1 MALLPVSEALARLL
15 DGASP
20 KAAETLPLAQ
30 AAGRVLAEPLL
41 ARRTQPPFDAS
52 AMDGYAVRFS
62 DITAPPA
69 RLRVIGTAA
78 AGKRFGGDVGAGE
91 SVRIF
96 TGAPMP
102 SGADTVVIQENT
114 RPLPGGAIE
123 IVEAAEL
130 GKNIRPSGLDFREG
144 SVLLSEGRVLDPGAL
159 SLAASGNHPE
169 VRVHARPLVAL
180 LATGDELVMPGETP
194 GLDQIVASNGFGV
207 AAIAQAAGAEVLDLG
222 IAPDRSDAIEAKVRE
237 AVEAGA
243 DLLVTLGG
251 ASVGDHDLVR
261 AALEQAGMDL
271 SFWKIAMRPGKPLI
285 FGRLG
290 AMRCVGLP
298 GNPVASLVCSHVFLR
313 PLLARLA
320 GRSFEADVR
329 DAVLGADMPAND
341 RRQDYVRASV
351 RREGSALVATPFP
364 VQDSSMLKFFADAD
378 ALIIRPVEAAA
389 ARAGVSCQMLMLR

>member
-20 KAAETLPLAQ
+20 KAAETVPLAQ

-78 AGKRFGGDVGAGE
+78 AGKRFGGEVGAGE

-144 SVLLSEGRVLDPGAL
+144 SMLLSEGRVLDPGAL

-222 IAPDRSDAIEAKVRE
+222 IAPDRSDAIEAKVRG

-271 SFWKIAMRPGKPLI
+271 SFWKIAMRPGKPLM

-329 DAVLGADMPAND
+329 DAVLGAGMPAND
-341 RRQDYVRASV
+341 GRQDYVRARV

-389 ARAGVSCQMLMLR
+389 ARAGESCQMLMLR